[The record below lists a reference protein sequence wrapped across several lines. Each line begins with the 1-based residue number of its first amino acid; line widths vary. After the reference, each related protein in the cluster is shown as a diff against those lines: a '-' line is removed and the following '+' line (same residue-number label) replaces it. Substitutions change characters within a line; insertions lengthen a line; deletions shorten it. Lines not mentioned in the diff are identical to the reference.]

1 MERQSRYLKGYSCF
15 NYVMSSEA
23 VCFVMH
29 LLDVKYLHDKGYNI
43 CWTQEEYIERM
54 GMGRNPFLGCLYELN
69 RIGLLVDT
77 LDETGERV
85 TYTLNMPAYDKLVK
99 ICGATYNSQRLKEF
113 LQYGKED
120 RTQAE
125 RHPRQGDHPFGV
137 GFRKGRQGSPVCQ
150 VLHRLLLRVEPG
162 RDLPVDAHGGH

>member
-1 MERQSRYLKGYSCF
+1 MERQSRYLKGYSYF

-54 GMGRNPFLGCLYELN
+54 GMGRNPFLKCLYELN

-113 LQYGKED
+113 LNTVRKTGRRLKD
-120 RTQAE
+120 E
-125 RHPRQGDHPFGV
+125 RHPRQGDHPFWV

-162 RDLPVDAHGGH
+162 RDAHGGH